1 MQGAALQYIA
11 LRGSLIKESQRAN
24 PVSFLYNIR
33 RLMCFASPFASA
45 ARRAIAFFGF
55 NPAMQREGNEK
66 NWNRNWVVRRLGRD
80 FKLKRLHVEPPQP
93 MIPLLELYN
102 QPLPASVRFC
112 ALAFDHPPPYICRLQ
127 NSIPKL
133 KKFKNLLT
141 PTNLGWFSNV

>member
-1 MQGAALQYIA
+1 
-11 LRGSLIKESQRAN
+11 
-24 PVSFLYNIR
+24 
-33 RLMCFASPFASA
+33 MCFASPFASA
-45 ARRAIAFFGF
+45 ARRAIAFSGF

-66 NWNRNWVVRRLGRD
+66 NWNRNWVVRRHGWD

-102 QPLPASVRFC
+102 QPLRASVRFC
-112 ALAFDHPPPYICRLQ
+112 ALAFDHPYICRLQ